1 MIRPFRATTH
11 RRNGSIFEIPAW
23 LSFNDMEDASMNVD
37 RRWFSG
43 IAVLLFS
50 VLASVSVA
58 FGQAAQCPVGHRI
71 VSVQDGNFLPLDEG
85 KAGKYAPAT
94 FKTDYVD
101 DLAAGL
107 AGIDPGIQTVNL
119 SCPDQSSM
127 LFHKKCGAGTFQCG
141 KVCCDA
147 SGDVAC
153 VNGVCCVPPHCPR

>member
-1 MIRPFRATTH
+1 
-11 RRNGSIFEIPAW
+11 
-23 LSFNDMEDASMNVD
+23 MEDASMNLD

-58 FGQAAQCPVGHRI
+58 YGQAAHVRWDI
-71 VSVQDGNFLPLDEG
+71 VSVQGGNFLPLDEV

-94 FKTDYVD
+94 FNTDYVD